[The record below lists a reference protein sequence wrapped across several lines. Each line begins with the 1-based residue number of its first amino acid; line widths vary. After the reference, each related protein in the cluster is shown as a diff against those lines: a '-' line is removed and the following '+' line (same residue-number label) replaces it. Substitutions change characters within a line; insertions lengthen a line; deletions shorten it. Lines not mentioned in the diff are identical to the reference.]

1 VTQTITP
8 TVTETVTQT
17 ITPSVTETITQ
28 TTTKTVTCTVTQT
41 VTQTITQ
48 TATPTVT
55 QTATPT
61 DTATDTPTP
70 AALSYILP
78 STAVS
83 GDTVVYSYR
92 IIANGTGPITQVD
105 IAIPNGVILSG
116 TPISQNSGTVT
127 ATGSDI
133 KITYASGWNSLSDP
147 YYDVITFGAISSSGD
162 KYYGCDLNLIADAQ
176 GVTPNG
182 FSQIV
187 AISTPTSTVTRT
199 VTPTFTVT
207 QTVTPTVTPTFTVTD
222 TVTKTVTAT
231 VTQTATQTITQ
242 TVTPTDTQTVTQTE
256 TKTVTQTV
264 TSTVTM
270 TATPTFTITGTDTQ
284 TVTPTDTR
292 TDTPT
297 FTATST
303 DTQTVTPT
311 GTPTFTVTHTVTP
324 TVTQTG
330 TPTMTATQTITP
342 TYTPTFT
349 ETFTSTV
356 TPTNTPRI
364 GLVVI
369 APGQSY
375 IASDPG
381 YTWTP
386 VVEEAG
392 QAVTITVRSVEENT
406 WTTYASSDLISL
418 ASSQAQW
425 TILDSSKNLSS
436 GEAQFYVRF
445 LKAGLF
451 YTVTVTD
458 AGGTYGSAD
467 SSPIPVTVTGFGNAA
482 IMSYTAPRINS
493 VVKGMK
499 NLYVMEVNMTNPN
512 SGGAVFEMTGITL
525 TAGSAQNKFV
535 ENVTAV
541 DGAGN
546 TLSVTQWGTAKQVF
560 IPAVITANPM
570 QTSTVSLYFDI
581 NGGAPDGSFYAEIA
595 GGGDIMMGKLD
606 GTTVYADPASQ
617 GFPYKTSDI
626 NTTGSN
632 FSDSFFNYPNP
643 FKAGSALTTIQYYL
657 PSDAGVSLKIYDLL
671 GRKVKTM
678 FESKQQSGGVLY
690 STAWDGKNDSGS
702 VVLNGVYYGILKV
715 GGSQYETKIVVVK

>member
-1 VTQTITP
+1 
-8 TVTETVTQT
+8 
-17 ITPSVTETITQ
+17 VTETITQ
-28 TTTKTVTCTVTQT
+28 TVTQTITKTVTCTVTQT
-41 VTQTITQ
+41 VTQTTTQ

-55 QTATPT
+55 QTSTPT
-61 DTATDTPTP
+61 YTATYTPTP

-78 STAVS
+78 FTAVS

-92 IIANGTGPITQVD
+92 VIANGTGPITQVD
-105 IAIPNGVILSG
+105 IAIPNGVVLSG

-127 ATGSDI
+127 TTGADI
-133 KITYASGWNSLSDP
+133 KVTYASGWNSLSAP

-162 KYYGCDLNLIADAQ
+162 KYYGCDLNSIVDAQ

-187 AISTPTSTVTRT
+187 VISTPTSTVTRT
-199 VTPTFTVT
+199 ITPTFTVT
-207 QTVTPTVTPTFTVTD
+207 QTVTPTDTPSFTVTQ

-231 VTQTATQTITQ
+231 VTQTVTQTTTQ

-256 TKTVTQTV
+256 TKTETQTV
-264 TSTVTM
+264 TPTVTV

-284 TVTPTDTR
+284 TVTPTN
-292 TDTPT
+292 TPT
-297 FTATST
+297 
-303 DTQTVTPT
+303 D
-311 GTPTFTVTHTVTP
+311 
-324 TVTQTG
+324 
-330 TPTMTATQTITP
+330 
-342 TYTPTFT
+342 TPTFT

-364 GLVVI
+364 GLVVV

-375 IASDPG
+375 TAAAPG
-381 YTWTP
+381 FTGAPDT
-386 VVEEAG
+386 EEAG
-392 QAVTITVRSVEENT
+392 LSVTITVRSVEENS
-406 WTTYASSDLISL
+406 WTTYPSSDLISL

-425 TILDSSKNLSS
+425 TILDVSKNLSS

-451 YTVTVTD
+451 YTVTATD
-458 AGGTYGSAD
+458 AGGSYGSAD
-467 SSPIPVTVTGFGNAA
+467 SSPIAVTVTGFGNAA
-482 IMSYTAPRINS
+482 IMSYIAPRIYS

-512 SGGAVFEMTGITL
+512 SGGALFEMMGITL

-546 TLSVTQWGTAKQVF
+546 TLSVTPWGTAKQVF

-570 QTSTVSLYFDI
+570 QTSTVRLYFDI

-595 GGGDIMMGKLD
+595 GGGDILMGKID

-643 FKAGSALTTIQYYL
+643 FRAGSAQTTIQYYL

-671 GRKVKTM
+671 GRKVKTI
-678 FESKQQSGGVLY
+678 FEQKQQSGGVLY